1 MILDDRAGRRHDQP
15 YVTVFLSDSHVD
27 LQMLDDGVSP
37 DAFAGDH
44 LYVAHLEFE
53 EAQAVEVLMLEGA
66 PSPLGDVFSQSS
78 RQLVEGRN
86 RWKVD
91 SEEQLGPADELLDEA
106 APLEFE
112 ISLEEAARRRGVQ
125 VELTSPTPRPW
136 KPSELVLGAL
146 GLVGVGGLCAGTRYG
161 LRLVLPRA

>member
-112 ISLEEAARRRGVQ
+112 ISLEEAARRVLELAEHLARIVAKAQDFGGV
-125 VELTSPTPRPW
+125 
-136 KPSELVLGAL
+136 KPLSGAVISAMKAKHL
-146 GLVGVGGLCAGTRYG
+146 KAGLAAPALKV
-161 LRLVLPRA
+161 